1 MLTKLQFLRK
11 QQQQQTRYK
20 SKTFDVS
27 EAISLTEQTYLL
39 SGVIKLK
46 RLQAQETRKN
56 TRQAKIDKA

>member
-11 QQQQQTRYK
+11 QQKQQTRFK
-20 SKTFDVS
+20 TKTFDVS
-27 EAISLTEQTYLL
+27 DSISLTEQTYLL

-56 TRQAKIDKA
+56 TRQSKIDKA